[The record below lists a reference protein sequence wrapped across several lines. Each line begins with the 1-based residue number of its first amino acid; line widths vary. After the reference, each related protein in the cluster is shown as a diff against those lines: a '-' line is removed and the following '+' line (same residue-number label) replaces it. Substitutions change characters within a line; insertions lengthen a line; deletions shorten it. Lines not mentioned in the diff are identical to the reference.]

1 MFPEF
6 LMMDWVT
13 GVSSGTELHN
23 FAFLLIVVFCNNLIV
38 VGIQLLHLHLNVW
51 QDSYNLEQS
60 VILMYINIFNF
71 SSLYIIINDNISYM
85 DTYIHLHVS
94 ILELECILDG

>member
-38 VGIQLLHLHLNVW
+38 VGIQLLHLNLNVR
-51 QDSYNLEQS
+51 
-60 VILMYINIFNF
+60 
-71 SSLYIIINDNISYM
+71 
-85 DTYIHLHVS
+85 
-94 ILELECILDG
+94 